1 MKKALVLLLA
11 LSMVFG
17 AFADEPVANVNVS
30 EFSGEASVTWGVD
43 LDAERTGFKNDAKV
57 TLKLNLIDGGDKSS
71 TGEGIWG
78 EIKIKT
84 DGDTFTKAE
93 GNDVKI
99 GALEIPAKIKVD
111 TAKLHFGD
119 NAYIGITSGD
129 TQVGEYKLDTAVAA
143 EQIMN
148 ENVGDKDYK
157 NGIVAG
163 YGNDMFSVDVDFR
176 SANIK
181 TKDATDVKVA
191 VVLDSENGNYI
202 GNNGISY
209 IGYKPGLA
217 ANASIEDKNGNKV
230 KTGAE
235 SSQYSNMYSFAID
248 GSLKAVENLTLKGG
262 YSADFANKQDETLET
277 GFYVASDYKLGLND
291 TFYLKPQVGYTQS
304 ISSVDKSSM
313 DLTPYLPAELFEGVP
328 ENMLEDMK
336 AEFKNVPATD
346 YKAIKGNIVAALLFG
361 WGDKDDA
368 KPGVYFLD
376 SDEDGKNSKKVTP
389 GISVAV
395 SVPVLDKQSATM
407 KMGEADDDTFEGTIT
422 KKAPTTLAVSF
433 FSGTIVENLTA
444 SAYFATSIGETQ
456 FIMDDGEDEL
466 KTSAVKA
473 EGYEF
478 AAGLKYKLAVGE
490 GSITPQFG
498 IAMANKGFNSKVINY
513 TDNGTDADNKDKE
526 VLNIKAG
533 AEFKGY
539 VENTAFSFTY
549 QSKNLKN
556 TEEKDNKGTLNFK
569 VKISL

>member
-30 EFSGEASVTWGVD
+30 EFKGEASVTWGVD
-43 LDAERTGFKNDAKV
+43 LDESRTGFKNDAKV

-71 TGEGIWG
+71 TGEGVWG

-143 EQIMN
+143 EKTKN
-148 ENVGDKDYK
+148 GNVGDEDYK

-163 YGNDMFSVDVDFR
+163 YGNDLFALDVDFR
-176 SANIK
+176 SAK
-181 TKDATDVKVA
+181 TKADKITSEGLYVVAALGTDDDGKNVYYLSDGTTIASEGTYAVGSKVNVISKDA
-191 VVLDSENGNYI
+191 
-202 GNNGISY
+202 
-209 IGYKPGLA
+209 
-217 ANASIEDKNGNKV
+217 ED
-230 KTGAE
+230 
-235 SSQYSNMYSFAID
+235 SQYSNAYSFAID

-262 YSADFANKQDETLET
+262 YSADFANKWDETLET

-291 TFYLKPQVGYTQS
+291 TFYLKPQIGYTQS
-304 ISSVDKSSM
+304 ISSADKSSM
-313 DLTPYLPAELFEGVP
+313 DLTPYIPADEFEGLP
-328 ENMLEDMK
+328 EAAIEAIK
-336 AEFKNVPATD
+336 AEFKNIPTTD
-346 YKAIKGNIVAALLFG
+346 AKTIKGNIVAALLFG

-395 SVPVLDKQSATM
+395 KVPVLDKQSATI
-407 KMGEADDDTFEGTIT
+407 KEDDDNTSEGTIT
-422 KKAPTTLAVSF
+422 TKAPTTLAVSF
-433 FSGTIVENLTA
+433 FSGEIVENLTA

-456 FIMDDGEDEL
+456 TIMDDGEDEM
-466 KTSAVKA
+466 KTPAVKA

-498 IAMANKGFNSKVINY
+498 IAMSNEGFNTKVINY
-513 TDNGTDADNKDKE
+513 TDNGTAADNKDKE

-533 AEFKGY
+533 VEFGGY
-539 VENTAFSFTY
+539 VENTTFSVVY
-549 QSKNLKN
+549 ASNNLKD
-556 TEEKDNKGTLNFK
+556 KDNAGTLNFTC
-569 VKISL
+569 KIAL

>member
-43 LDAERTGFKNDAKV
+43 LDAERTGFNNSAKA

-71 TGEGIWG
+71 TGEGVWG

-84 DGDTFTKAE
+84 DGDTFAKAE
-93 GNDVKI
+93 GDD
-99 GALEIPAKIKVD
+99 ALALPGLKVKVD
-111 TAKLHFGD
+111 AAKLHFGE
-119 NAYIGITSGD
+119 NVYIGITSGD

-148 ENVGDKDYK
+148 ENVGDADYK

-176 SANIK
+176 SAK
-181 TKDATDVKVA
+181 TKADKITSEGLYVVAKWGPTDGEYTYYLSDGTTITSEDDFETGKKVNIISKDA
-191 VVLDSENGNYI
+191 
-202 GNNGISY
+202 
-209 IGYKPGLA
+209 
-217 ANASIEDKNGNKV
+217 ED
-230 KTGAE
+230 
-235 SSQYSNMYSFAID
+235 SQYSNAYSFAID

-262 YSADFANKQDETLET
+262 YSADFANKWDETLET
-277 GFYVASDYKLGLND
+277 GFYVATDYKLGLND
-291 TFYLKPQVGYTQS
+291 TFYLKPQIGYTQS
-304 ISSVDKSSM
+304 ISSADKSSIDM
-313 DLTPYLPAELFEGVP
+313 TPYIPADLIESVP
-328 ENMLEDMK
+328 EDMLEDMK
-336 AEFKNVPATD
+336 ATPTTD

-395 SVPVLDKQSATM
+395 KVPVLDKQSATM
-407 KMGEADDDTFEGTIT
+407 KKDDDNTSEGTIT
-422 KKAPTTLAVSF
+422 TKAPTTLAVSF
-433 FSGTIVENLTA
+433 FSGEIVENLTA

-456 FIMDDGEDEL
+456 FIMDDGEDEM

-478 AAGLKYKLAVGE
+478 AAGLKYKLTVGE

-526 VLNIKAG
+526 VLNIKVG
-533 AEFKGY
+533 AEFGGY
-539 VENTAFSFTY
+539 VENTTFSVEY
-549 QSKNLKN
+549 ASNNLKD
-556 TEEKDNKGTLNFK
+556 KDNAGTLNFTC
-569 VKISL
+569 KIAL

>member
-43 LDAERTGFKNDAKV
+43 LDESRTGFKNDAKV

-71 TGEGIWG
+71 TGEGVWG

-84 DGDTFTKAE
+84 DGDTFAKAE
-93 GNDVKI
+93 GDD
-99 GALEIPAKIKVD
+99 ALALPGLKVKVD
-111 TAKLHFGD
+111 AAKLHFGD

-143 EQIMN
+143 EQIKN
-148 ENVGDKDYK
+148 DNVGDADYK

-176 SANIK
+176 SAK
-181 TKDATDVKVA
+181 TKADKITSEGLYVIAKWGPTDGKYTYYLSDGTTIA
-191 VVLDSENGNYI
+191 SENDYGI
-202 GNNGISY
+202 GAKVDIIS
-209 IGYKPGLA
+209 KDA
-217 ANASIEDKNGNKV
+217 ED
-230 KTGAE
+230 
-235 SSQYSNMYSFAID
+235 SQYSNAYSFAID

-262 YSADFANKQDETLET
+262 YSADFANKWDETLET
-277 GFYVASDYKLGLND
+277 GFYVATDYKLGLND
-291 TFYLKPQVGYTQS
+291 TFYLKPQIGYTQS
-304 ISSVDKSSM
+304 ISSADKSSM
-313 DLTPYLPAELFEGVP
+313 DLTPYIPADEFEGIP
-328 ENMLEDMK
+328 ENMLEDFK
-336 AEFKNVPATD
+336 AQFKNIPTTD

-361 WGDKDDA
+361 WGDKNDA

-395 SVPVLDKQSATM
+395 KVPVLDKQSATM
-407 KMGEADDDTFEGTIT
+407 KGDDDNTSEGTIT
-422 KKAPTTLAVSF
+422 TKAPTTLAVSF

-456 FIMDDGEDEL
+456 FIMDDGEDEM
-466 KTSAVKA
+466 KTPAVKA

-498 IAMANKGFNSKVINY
+498 IAMSNEGFNTKVINY
-513 TDNGTDADNKDKE
+513 TDNGTAADNKDKE

-533 AEFKGY
+533 VEFGGY
-539 VENTAFSFTY
+539 VENTTFSVVY
-549 QSKNLKN
+549 ASNNLKD
-556 TEEKDNKGTLNFK
+556 KDNAGTLNFTC
-569 VKISL
+569 KIAL